1 MQNLLLQALLC
12 LLLLLS
18 NNNAFDEYLFVGDHE
33 EDDPDSTLN
42 VYADSYRQVVNDKF
56 FMIEPQT
63 YRDPKNAEETIKT
76 EILRLERLYQRKW
89 EKEFLETISA
99 EDKSLVNLA
108 NYEYRKALEDD
119 NAFQHNVFANHG
131 RYHQLKMHISKK
143 WENRKNL
150 DIAEAKFFADTSS
163 ILKKDEAKSGITKK
177 IFEEEKEAVNTTK
190 ADLQKLQKAAV
201 IASNAYRKTS
211 TYLQSIRKGNY
222 KNETPNDAEIT
233 QAYWKARYDFD
244 NGTRILLNKIKQLEM
259 SRIEFLMF
267 QTPEYRINW
276 LLDEMKEDAKQYY

>member
-1 MQNLLLQALLC
+1 M
-12 LLLLLS
+12 
-18 NNNAFDEYLFVGDHE
+18 
-33 EDDPDSTLN
+33 T
-42 VYADSYRQVVNDKF
+42 
-56 FMIEPQT
+56 
-63 YRDPKNAEETIKT
+63 
-76 EILRLERLYQRKW
+76 
-89 EKEFLETISA
+89 
-99 EDKSLVNLA
+99 
-108 NYEYRKALEDD
+108 
-119 NAFQHNVFANHG
+119 
-131 RYHQLKMHISKK
+131 
-143 WENRKNL
+143 
-150 DIAEAKFFADTSS
+150 KFFADTSS

-222 KNETPNDAEIT
+222 KNETSNDAEIT